1 MVGRVDRAVNLGLT
15 RANGPASEDPI
26 DNSSVTKE
34 GVGRPCCHVLIR
46 KCVLKPCLAD
56 RRGRR
61 SRGHVDVQIAR
72 KENGHVRVIAPGI
85 LEGLVQLRTAQLV
98 LAAAFEVQVIGDGH
112 IACNTY
118 FDDQG
123 QSSSGP
129 FLKRADF
136 WKEPVRPPEIRLL
149 LKPQDAGVRQGP
161 R

>member
-1 MVGRVDRAVNLGLT
+1 M
-15 RANGPASEDPI
+15 
-26 DNSSVTKE
+26 
-34 GVGRPCCHVLIR
+34 
-46 KCVLKPCLAD
+46 
-56 RRGRR
+56 
-61 SRGHVDVQIAR
+61 R
-72 KENGHVRVIAPGI
+72 KENVAADSRVSPSEIPVEIVEPLRERPGKI
-85 LEGLVQLRTAQLV
+85 
-98 LAAAFEVQVIGDGH
+98 AAAFEVQVIGDGH